1 MEILNLVDDV
11 TQIRDVVAV
20 CCLALSNLTNQ
31 EQDYQ
36 NISDVLH
43 HTIDG
48 RLKILEE
55 NLWEIKE
62 NHYGKN

>member
-31 EQDYQ
+31 EQDYR
-36 NISDVLH
+36 NIADVLY
-43 HTIDG
+43 HTVEE
-48 RLKILEE
+48 RLKILEG

-62 NHYGKN
+62 DSYGKN